1 MKKLVLSLALLAL
14 FSCSGDDDQGGGSSS
29 GCSSGQV
36 CDAAAASDEVPIDM
50 PAFTVGVY
58 ETVFDYASDD
68 SPFSNGTTATF
79 EITEDESLIVSIDGF
94 DCVEVKN
101 PYAKDYFTPGSNNFF
116 YKDECLHNLAF
127 NVSFD
132 TSDNFNEVNV
142 QPLVG
147 AGFFGQFKL
156 Q

>member
-1 MKKLVLSLALLAL
+1 MKKLVLSLVLISL
-14 FSCSGDDDQGGGSSS
+14 FSCSDDDDQSNSSTS

-36 CDAAAASDEVPIDM
+36 CDAAAASDEVAIDM
-50 PAFTVGVY
+50 PAYTVGVY
-58 ETVFDYASDD
+58 ETVYDYASDD
-68 SPFSNGTTATF
+68 SPFAIGTTATF

-101 PYAKDYFTPGSNNFF
+101 PYAKDYFEPDSNNFF
-116 YKDECLHNLAF
+116 YKDECLHDLAF

-147 AGFFGQFKL
+147 EGFYGQFKL